1 MKNLKHYIQEKLFHQ
16 QVDEKLIV
24 NKNYTIASKVD
35 DIWDIMDDE
44 SSLSWAGKRYSADK
58 KLNIDDILF
67 YMIHTYGRFK
77 YIVNDTVDLYNSII
91 KKYKERKLSTEFDKK
106 EFEGALIL
114 NNFAGMRNSHVSKII
129 GIIRNTEFND
139 EILITTKHNSN
150 TGNNDIYVL
159 DIYEDE
165 SYLILAI
172 NLRDGNRMSLKTMD
186 CMFILKKI

>member
-1 MKNLKHYIQEKLFHQ
+1 MKQLSKYIE
-16 QVDEKLIV
+16 EKLII
-24 NKNYTIASKVD
+24 NKHYTGASKVD
-35 DIWDIMDDE
+35 DIWDIMDNE

-58 KLNIDDILF
+58 KLNIDDIIF
-67 YMIHTYGRFK
+67 YMIHTYGRFQ
-77 YIVNDTVDLYNSII
+77 YMVNDTVDLYNSII

-114 NNFAGMRNSHVSKII
+114 NDFKGMNNARASKVAE
-129 GIIRNTEFND
+129 IIRNTEFND

-159 DIYEDE
+159 DIYEDS